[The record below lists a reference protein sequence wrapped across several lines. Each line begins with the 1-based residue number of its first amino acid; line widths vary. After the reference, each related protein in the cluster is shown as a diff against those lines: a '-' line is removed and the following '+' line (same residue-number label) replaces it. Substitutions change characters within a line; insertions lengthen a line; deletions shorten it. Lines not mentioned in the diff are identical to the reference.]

1 MQRIVLA
8 LIVLIVLSSLGARYL
23 DTGKG
28 DAVSPRRAAPGPG
41 ATPHPGAGAGEQRA
55 RRPRRPAPQGDWQRP
70 DGSRTPGWGEE
81 DTARRDAERGR
92 QPDGSGG
99 GQALR
104 PASPGDPSI
113 RIAIP
118 ARVRSSSGTA
128 FSIDSRGL
136 WMTARHV
143 VDSCPRAF
151 ILTGPRR
158 GMQVKRVYIH
168 RSADIAFV
176 TTDRGAPAF
185 TFAWDTLRQGQTG
198 YHFGYPK
205 GVPGDVKS
213 RLLGR
218 RVMRVHGRYSTAEPV
233 VAWVERV
240 RLPDTYEGLGGIS
253 GGPAFDS
260 RGRVIGVTVAGT
272 VRRGRVYTTAHSSM
286 KAALARAR
294 IKLASGQS
302 AGDIPETGFNR
313 YASTLRR
320 RLSIAKIIC
329 LVPQRRRYNPRRP
342 YN

>member
-1 MQRIVLA
+1 MQRIVLT
-8 LIVLIVLSSLGARYL
+8 LIVLIVLSTLGARYF
-23 DTGKG
+23 GG
-28 DAVSPRRAAPGPG
+28 DDPAPRRPVPGPG
-41 ATPHPGAGAGEQRA
+41 ASPNPRIDARAQRPPPQRA
-55 RRPRRPAPQGDWQRP
+55 PTPGGDWQQP
-70 DGSRTPGWGEE
+70 DGTGSPGWGE
-81 DTARRDAERGR
+81 RNQGRGSR
-92 QPDGSGG
+92 GGGSDRG

-118 ARVRSSSGTA
+118 ARLHSASGTA

-143 VDSCPRAF
+143 VDSCPKAY

-158 GMQVKRVYIH
+158 GMQVRRFYIH
-168 RSADIAFV
+168 PTADIAFV
-176 TTDRGAPAF
+176 VTDRGAPAF
-185 TFAWDTLRQGQTG
+185 SFAWDALRQGQTG
-198 YHFGYPK
+198 YHFGFPK
-205 GVPGDVKS
+205 GQPGDVKS

-218 RVMRVHGRYSTAEPV
+218 RVMRVHGRYSTAEPI

-240 RLPDTYEGLGGIS
+240 RVPDSYDGLGGIS

-260 RGRVIGVTVAGT
+260 RGRVTGVTVAGT

-286 KAALARAR
+286 RAALARAKIR
-294 IKLASGQS
+294 GGDGHS
-302 AGDIPETGFNR
+302 AGAIPGTGF
-313 YASTLRR
+313 AGFATALRR

-329 LVPQRRRYNPRRP
+329 LVPRRRRSPRRP